1 MKNKKASIYT
11 EFLAIALLI
20 TFLSFRFF
28 RLHPA
33 VALLIFVLTYL
44 CSYLLFQ
51 KNRRFRTGFT
61 IIAVIGWAVLAYFMS
76 RWIGHVSSATAWVFA
91 MLAFLIAILAY
102 RDFLVFKKYK

>member
-1 MKNKKASIYT
+1 MKNKKATIYT
-11 EFLAIALLI
+11 EFLAVALLI
-20 TFLSFRFF
+20 TFLAFRFF

-33 VALLIFVLTYL
+33 VALLIFVLSYF
-44 CSYLLFQ
+44 CCYLLFQ
-51 KNRRFRTGFT
+51 KNRRFRTGFS
-61 IIAVIGWAVLAYFMS
+61 IVAVFGWAALAYFLG